1 MTVHLIVVC
10 RSGAPLRRR
19 FPVLQSPEDVSETS
33 EEQGGVAVFAN
44 IRWEVVSVLMF
55 SCVVSVVLGLVLWMW
70 VVWII
75 GLLGLLVI
83 VGDIAWTIMSFAR
96 AKRAGESKLKF

>member
-1 MTVHLIVVC
+1 
-10 RSGAPLRRR
+10 
-19 FPVLQSPEDVSETS
+19 
-33 EEQGGVAVFAN
+33 VFAN
-44 IRWEVVSVLMF
+44 VRWEVVFALMF
-55 SCVVSVVLGLVLWMW
+55 ACVVSVVVGLALWMW
-70 VVWII
+70 VVWMI

>member
-1 MTVHLIVVC
+1 LFFSI
-10 RSGAPLRRR
+10 R
-19 FPVLQSPEDVSETS
+19 FLY
-33 EEQGGVAVFAN
+33 GGVAVFAN
-44 IRWEVVSVLMF
+44 IRWEVVFALMF
-55 SCVVSVVLGLVLWMW
+55 ACVVSVVVGLALWMW
-70 VVWII
+70 AVWMI

>member
-1 MTVHLIVVC
+1 M
-10 RSGAPLRRR
+10 
-19 FPVLQSPEDVSETS
+19 
-33 EEQGGVAVFAN
+33 FAN
-44 IRWEVVSVLMF
+44 VRWEVVFALICACF
-55 SCVVSVVLGLVLWMW
+55 LCLVLGLVLWMW
-70 VVWII
+70 MLWLI